1 VIALGRRREEG
12 KQPTTQGIEMKFY
25 SFSEQSYP
33 DAWFKDADS
42 LRVSLPNR
50 HCDPEVASRLYN
62 RYLDEWMLA
71 DELGLNIIV
80 NEHHATATCMSASVH
95 LTLAILARQ
104 TKRARLLGLGTPI
117 ANRNDPLRVAEEMAI
132 IDVISRGRL
141 EMGFIKG
148 VPYEIVPANARPVA
162 VMDRFWEAHD
172 LILKAMTTRDGPF
185 SWEGEYFQYRSVNI
199 WPRPYQQPHPP
210 VWSTSSSPGSSRALG
225 ARGHVIA
232 TVMTGYR
239 AKTVFDEYRKGWAAA
254 GRPAPTPLDRFAYMG
269 FVAVGSSEAEGL
281 RRAELVKSYLE
292 TNTRVAEPYKNPPG
306 FMAAADAAKLFQR
319 VGWRGA
325 AHLMATKDGKPL
337 GSAAQGSVADTIAGG
352 LMFAGTPD
360 QVYDQIVDFYRA
372 TGGFG
377 HFLMMTQAGPMEHAD
392 TVDSMTLFAREVM
405 PRLEAFHAT
414 GELAA

>member
-1 VIALGRRREEG
+1 
-12 KQPTTQGIEMKFY
+12 MKVY

-33 DAWFKDADS
+33 DAWFPDAES

-50 HCDPEVASRLYN
+50 HCDPQVASRLYN

-80 NEHHATATCMSASVH
+80 NEHHSTATCMSASAH

-117 ANRNDPLRVAEEMAI
+117 ANRNDPLRVAEEMSI

-148 VPYEIVPANARPVA
+148 VPYEIVPTNARPVR

-172 LILKAMTTRDGPF
+172 LILKAMTTHDGPF

-199 WPRPYQQPHPP
+199 WPRPWQQPHPP
-210 VWSTSSSPGSSRALG
+210 VWSTSSSLSSAHELG
-225 ARGHVIA
+225 KRGHVLG

-239 AKTVFDEYRKGWAAA
+239 AKNVFDEYRKGWKEA
-254 GRPAPTPLDRFAYMG
+254 GRREPTPLDRLAYMG
-269 FVAVGSSEAEGL
+269 FVAVGHSEAEGL
-281 RRAELVKSYLE
+281 RRASLVKSYME
-292 TNTRVAEPYKNPPG
+292 TSTQVADPYKSPPG
-306 FMAAADAAKLFQR
+306 FMPTADAAKLFQR
-319 VGWRGA
+319 QGWRGA
-325 AHLMATKDGKPL
+325 VHSLATKDGKPL
-337 GSAAQGSVADTIAGG
+337 GPASKASVAETIAGG

-360 QVYDQIVDFYRA
+360 QVFEQVVDFYR
-372 TGGFG
+372 TIGGFG
-377 HFLMMTQAGPMEHAD
+377 HFLMMTQAGPMDHKD
-392 TVDSMTLFAREVM
+392 TVDNLTLIAKEVM
-405 PRLEAFHAT
+405 PRLAEFHANAQ
-414 GELAA
+414 LAA

>member
-1 VIALGRRREEG
+1 MQRGASRHEHERRSRLFLPRSHGRARPAQGGARRPVVRRLDRSRDRHQVDRARLPPGAGRRGRDQARRPRAPRHRRHLHHAAGRGRPARLSRSQGRRRRSHHDLGRRRADHVPQSRGDRAVRLVALHVRPQARRPPAPHPRADAAPLGRERPHRLAGLWARLRRAHPRRAIRADRGGRALPSPRAPRPVRAEDRRLRRPRAKKWKVIALDDRREEG
-12 KQPTTQGIEMKFY
+12 MQASTQGIEMKFY
-25 SFSEQSYP
+25 SFTEQSYP

-104 TKRARLLGLGTPI
+104 PRLARLLGLGTPI

-172 LILKAMTTRDGPF
+172 LIIKAMTTRDGPF
-185 SWEGEYFQYRSVNI
+185 SWEGENFQYRSVNI
-199 WPRPYQQPHPP
+199 WPRPYQQPQPP
-210 VWSTSSSPGSSRALG
+210 VR
-225 ARGHVIA
+225 
-232 TVMTGYR
+232 
-239 AKTVFDEYRKGWAAA
+239 
-254 GRPAPTPLDRFAYMG
+254 
-269 FVAVGSSEAEGL
+269 
-281 RRAELVKSYLE
+281 
-292 TNTRVAEPYKNPPG
+292 
-306 FMAAADAAKLFQR
+306 
-319 VGWRGA
+319 
-325 AHLMATKDGKPL
+325 
-337 GSAAQGSVADTIAGG
+337 
-352 LMFAGTPD
+352 
-360 QVYDQIVDFYRA
+360 
-372 TGGFG
+372 
-377 HFLMMTQAGPMEHAD
+377 
-392 TVDSMTLFAREVM
+392 
-405 PRLEAFHAT
+405 
-414 GELAA
+414 